1 MRRGETWG
9 GGGGGGCHINANVCI
24 SIFLIEHLVHKL
36 LTIVS
41 RFPILLEMSVLKTLY
56 LVFG

>member
-1 MRRGETWG
+1 MRRGEKG
-9 GGGGGGCHINANVCI
+9 GGRGCHISANVCV
-24 SIFLIEHLVHKL
+24 SIFLTEHLVHKL

-41 RFPILLEMSVLKTLY
+41 RFPFLLEMSVLKTLY